1 MKLPILP
8 FLLVLA
14 SCAGPGSYR
23 PVTSDTA
30 WVYEDRAANPIVWVS
45 GKKLRLS
52 IETIDGKPKGTHEV
66 DAGRHTFGL
75 VGEGLERMQ
84 VRGSLTVR
92 IEKDTYYYF
101 SCVKVEQGRYR
112 FVCEVDFDD
121 GDEET
126 DAKRE
131 ITSVTVSVKE

>member
-1 MKLPILP
+1 MKQLAFPL
-8 FLLVLA
+8 FLVLA
-14 SCAGPGSYR
+14 SCAPTGSYQ

-52 IETIDGKPKGTHEV
+52 IEAIDGKPKGTHEV

-75 VGEGLERMQ
+75 VGEGLEGMQ
-84 VRGSLTVR
+84 VRGSLTVQ

-101 SCVKVEQGRYR
+101 KCEKAEKGKYR
-112 FVCEVDFDD
+112 FVCEVDFDN

-131 ITSVTVSVKE
+131 ITSVTVTR